1 MNKKGFNNRLR
12 ELRQEMEMTQA
23 EMAEVLDISRQSLSN
38 LEKGQYRPS
47 FDLIL
52 ELENFFELPIREIFN
67 KNINNNKQAP
77 RRQGFAGQAPR
88 RQGSEGQAPRR
99 QGSEGQGGKMNEQF
113 SPFFDLNRMFED
125 SFGSGSSTSFPKVNV
140 YLDNSD
146 VVVEAEVPGL
156 SKDDLEINV
165 TRNAVN
171 IKGEKKEERE
181 VKEENIYQKESS
193 FGSFSRTVSLPTE
206 VQDEKAKAKIKN
218 GRLKITV
225 PAVRKVK
232 KSKGLEIE
240 EEN

>member
-1 MNKKGFNNRLR
+1 
-12 ELRQEMEMTQA
+12 
-23 EMAEVLDISRQSLSN
+23 
-38 LEKGQYRPS
+38 
-47 FDLIL
+47 
-52 ELENFFELPIREIFN
+52 
-67 KNINNNKQAP
+67 
-77 RRQGFAGQAPR
+77 
-88 RQGSEGQAPRR
+88 
-99 QGSEGQGGKMNEQF
+99 
-113 SPFFDLNRMFED
+113 MFED
-125 SFGSGSSTSFPKVNV
+125 SFGSGSSASFPKVNV

-232 KSKGLEIE
+232 KSNGLEIE